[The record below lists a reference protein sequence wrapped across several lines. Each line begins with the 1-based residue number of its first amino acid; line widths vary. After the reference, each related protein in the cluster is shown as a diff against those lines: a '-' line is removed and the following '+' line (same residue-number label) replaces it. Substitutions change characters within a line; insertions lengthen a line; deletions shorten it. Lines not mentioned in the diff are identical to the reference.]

1 LFLKDKN
8 LKADI
13 NKKMRE
19 IKWTTEHTLTAEQL
33 DKLIRQKVERVQKQ
47 MAVQKGLA
55 KKELRT

>member
-1 LFLKDKN
+1 
-8 LKADI
+8 
-13 NKKMRE
+13 MRE

>member
-1 LFLKDKN
+1 MFLKDKN